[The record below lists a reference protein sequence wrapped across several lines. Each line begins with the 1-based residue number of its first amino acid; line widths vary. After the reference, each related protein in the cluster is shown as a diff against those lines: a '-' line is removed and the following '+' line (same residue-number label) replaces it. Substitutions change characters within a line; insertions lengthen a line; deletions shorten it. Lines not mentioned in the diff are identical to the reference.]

1 MSWLAPI
8 RFALNLIQSQWIL
21 ISCILFA
28 AIAVLSLTPLPELPP
43 QAGSDKTHHF
53 IAYGALMFPT
63 ALRRPRRW
71 WLIALLF
78 VALSGII
85 ELVQPLASRHMEAAD
100 LLANSIGILC
110 GAGVAHLLQPLC
122 YKPESGQVEASSK

>member
-1 MSWLAPI
+1 M
-8 RFALNLIQSQWIL
+8 